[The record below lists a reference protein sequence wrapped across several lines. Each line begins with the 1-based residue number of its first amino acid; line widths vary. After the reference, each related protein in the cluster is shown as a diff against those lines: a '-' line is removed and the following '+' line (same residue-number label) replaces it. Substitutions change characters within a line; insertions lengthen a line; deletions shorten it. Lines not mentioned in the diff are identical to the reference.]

1 MAFWRSLLLATAA
14 MLVLDACSTDK
25 GVGGTI
31 VLSTSADADILFPPL
46 TLTLQGRQVL
56 DQVFD
61 NLADIGPALNT
72 VGDVGFTPR
81 LADRWQWSA
90 DSLSIAF
97 HINPRARWHDGVP
110 VTADDVKFT
119 FQLVKD
125 TSLASPLASNLDN
138 VDSVSVPDSLTAVVW
153 FHQRAPDA
161 FFKAASPVAILPAHL
176 LRKIAPADI
185 HESGFARAPVGQRA
199 IPFRRMG
206 AWIADHDSGGQHQLS
221 GQAQRPI
228 GRSGWWRPTIRR
240 RRSDS

>member
-1 MAFWRSLLLATAA
+1 MISGKDYIRENHRASPCSRRFLAAIAAILLIG
-14 MLVLDACSTDK
+14 ACSTDK
-25 GVGGTI
+25 GVGGTV
-31 VLSTSADADILFPPL
+31 VLSSSADADILFPPL

-81 LADRWQWSA
+81 LADRWRWSA
-90 DSLSIAF
+90 DSLSVSF

-110 VTADDVKFT
+110 VSAQDVKFT
-119 FQLVKD
+119 FKIVKD

-176 LRKIAPADI
+176 LSNIAPADM
-185 HESGFARAPVGQRA
+185 HQSGFARAPVGSGR
-199 IPFRRMG
+199 FRFG
-206 AWIADHDSGGQHQLS
+206 AWDRGSRIMIRADSSNYRG
-221 GQAQRPI
+221 
-228 GRSGWWRPTIRR
+228 
-240 RRSDS
+240 